1 MFRRSWENGK
11 KNVHTK
17 IIIPE
22 KENEVNEAI
31 PSNIQE
37 VNVESNKI
45 KNIKGEINAM
55 CISPDKE
62 QIAFYCASNSAIYVY
77 SSDLKPSS
85 KTKITFKLD
94 KIQPESID
102 IELTKEDLQ
111 EHQALFAF
119 DNINFQF
126 LFCGSSRVTLCNQR

>member
-31 PSNIQE
+31 ASNIQE

-45 KNIKGEINAM
+45 KNIKWEINSM
-55 CISPDKE
+55 YISPDKE
-62 QIAFYCASNSAIYVY
+62 
-77 SSDLKPSS
+77 
-85 KTKITFKLD
+85 
-94 KIQPESID
+94 
-102 IELTKEDLQ
+102 
-111 EHQALFAF
+111 
-119 DNINFQF
+119 
-126 LFCGSSRVTLCNQR
+126 

>member
-45 KNIKGEINAM
+45 KNIK
-55 CISPDKE
+55 
-62 QIAFYCASNSAIYVY
+62 
-77 SSDLKPSS
+77 
-85 KTKITFKLD
+85 
-94 KIQPESID
+94 
-102 IELTKEDLQ
+102 
-111 EHQALFAF
+111 
-119 DNINFQF
+119 
-126 LFCGSSRVTLCNQR
+126 